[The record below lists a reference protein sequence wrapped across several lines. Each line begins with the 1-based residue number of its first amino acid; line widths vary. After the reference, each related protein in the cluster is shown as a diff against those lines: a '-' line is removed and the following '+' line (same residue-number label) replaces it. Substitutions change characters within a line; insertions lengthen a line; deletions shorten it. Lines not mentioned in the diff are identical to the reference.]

1 MDKEVLNESLLIAS
15 ANGEV
20 QQVQSLINQGSDVN
34 YVGVLEHSLGFGL
47 TPLMLAIKYNYPDVV
62 KVLVENNADVNYKT
76 PFLYVSEY
84 GTPEILQILMENGA
98 DTTVTNNYGS
108 NALQIANYQ
117 NTKFLLDIGFK
128 DIKDYDGNTALDS
141 LNAFLREF
149 RREISRTEFNT
160 YIKLKKILK
169 SYTAKRPLEPLL
181 MSLYKTNPKEYKGL
195 PKDLLRRTGEF
206 LHQFSKRVQRKS
218 QKRKSQ
224 KKSRKRI
231 NKRKSKKKF
240 VKILK

>member
-108 NALQIANYQ
+108 NALQLANYQ
-117 NTKFLLDIGFK
+117 NTKFLLDLGFK
-128 DIKDYDGNTALDS
+128 EIINYRDKNGNTALHLAHTKKNRTEILIELLKDCANTNIKNNYGTAPLHLFIEFPEDSLLLLKYGADPNIKDYDGNTALDS
-141 LNAFLREF
+141 LNAFLRE
-149 RREISRTEFNT
+149 
-160 YIKLKKILK
+160 
-169 SYTAKRPLEPLL
+169 
-181 MSLYKTNPKEYKGL
+181 
-195 PKDLLRRTGEF
+195 
-206 LHQFSKRVQRKS
+206 
-218 QKRKSQ
+218 
-224 KKSRKRI
+224 
-231 NKRKSKKKF
+231 
-240 VKILK
+240 